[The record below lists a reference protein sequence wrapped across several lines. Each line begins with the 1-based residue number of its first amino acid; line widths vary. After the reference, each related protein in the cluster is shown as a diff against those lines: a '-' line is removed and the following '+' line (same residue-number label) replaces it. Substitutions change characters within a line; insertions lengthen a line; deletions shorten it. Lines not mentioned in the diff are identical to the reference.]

1 MKRMPGPAGA
11 TSRIEVEIEKLVYGG
26 DGLARHDGMVI
37 FVPFTAPGDRV
48 EVRPVERRKSYLRA
62 VVTRMLQ
69 PGPGRGTPPCPHF
82 ASCGGCHWQHLDYP
96 LQVEAK
102 RAILE
107 EALRHRFPES
117 GDLQIAMKPSPQPYG
132 YRSRARL
139 QVRGAGQQAAVG
151 FYRHRSH
158 EVEDVDTCPLLLPS
172 LNQALQS
179 VSEERRRSSTAPD
192 GELEIAASGHSGWV
206 SAIASPGEP
215 PVEMPEETEIEK
227 VVGEFAF
234 AATASVFFQANEFML
249 GELMETVRRQF
260 VGSGCALDLYSGAG
274 FFSVAMAKHFREVTA
289 VEASPPAHR
298 LAKKNA
304 LRAGAGNLQAVCAD
318 VGDWIE
324 SIGSIAAPAF
334 DMVLL
339 DPPRSGA
346 GQEIMRRL
354 AEWGPETLI
363 YVSCDPQ
370 TMIRDLSMLVP
381 RQYRIDFAEG
391 LDLFPQTYHFET
403 VVRLRRMA

>member
-1 MKRMPGPAGA
+1 MKRMPGPPGA
-11 TSRIEVEIEKLVYGG
+11 TARMEVEIEKLVYGG

-69 PGPGRGTPPCPHF
+69 PGPGRETPPCPHF
-82 ASCGGCHWQHLDYP
+82 ASCGGCHWQHLGYP

-107 EALRHRFPES
+107 EAVRHRFPES
-117 GDLQIAMKPSPQPYG
+117 RDLQILMKPSPQPYG

-139 QVRGAGQQAAVG
+139 QLRGTGPKAAVG

-158 EVEDVDTCPLLLPS
+158 EIEDVGTCPLLLPS
-172 LNQALQS
+172 LNQALQN
-179 VSEERRRSSTAPD
+179 VREERRESSPSPD
-192 GELEIAASGHSGWV
+192 AEWEIASSGQAGWI
-206 SAIASPGEP
+206 SAIAGSGEP
-215 PVEMPEETEIEK
+215 PGETQEEPEIEK
-227 VVGEFAF
+227 IVGEFTF
-234 AATASVFFQANEFML
+234 AATATVFFQANEYML

-260 VGSGCALDLYSGAG
+260 IGSGSALDLFSGAG
-274 FFSVAMAKHFREVTA
+274 FFSLPMAKRFHEVTA
-289 VEASPPAHR
+289 VEAYPPAHR
-298 LAKKNA
+298 LAQKNA
-304 LRAGAGNLQAVCAD
+304 LRAGAGNLRAVCAD
-318 VGDWIE
+318 VGLWIQAT
-324 SIGSIAAPAF
+324 GSIAAPAF

-346 GQEIMRRL
+346 GQEVMRQL

-370 TMIRDLSMLVP
+370 TMIRDLAMLVP
-381 RQYRIDFAEG
+381 RNYRIDVVEG